1 MINTS
6 MDNYHE
12 DAEGNLK
19 RLYDQESLLDIL
31 IEIEGVFDSMDLYA
45 FKNWIEGEIIKGP
58 NLKKYWVTILL
69 KYPWKK
75 MPDPRGGLRLVK
87 HGAKIKFIQS
97 SEELTVNLE
106 DYRDDPGAAY
116 EHDPKTNQTKRK
128 TEDVKVWLVEIK
140 LPRRFIDDMEKGQI
154 YLDNEDDDFVDLSA
168 ADDAENQGLDDESI
182 VAGEGDQAM
191 EQELGI

>member
-1 MINTS
+1 

-31 IEIEGVFDSMDLYA
+31 IEFEAILDSMDLYA

-58 NLKKYWVTILL
+58 NLKRYWVTVTF

-75 MPDPRGGLRLVK
+75 MPDPRGGMRLVK
-87 HGAKIKFIQS
+87 HGAKIKYITS

-106 DYRDDPGAAY
+106 DYRDDPSDAY
-116 EHDPKTNQTKRK
+116 EHDPKTNQQKRK
-128 TEDVKVWLVEIK
+128 TETVKVWLIEIK
-140 LPRRFIDDMEKGQI
+140 LPRRFIEDMEKGQVS
-154 YLDNEDDDFVDLSA
+154 LDNEDDEFVDLEA

-182 VAGEGDQAM
+182 VAGEGEEA
-191 EQELGI
+191 EAQEFENENF